1 MTHTATLFMFQTNP
15 MSKHDSANKILSI
28 SVGQIKPLIKLPVKM
43 TALSQSID
51 DDNKLLS
58 AIDKRSVSNLENDVE
73 IDVNTSGI
81 FGDKQSDL
89 SIHGGL
95 QKAVCVYPYEHYS
108 VWENILEKNNT
119 FNFGAFGENLTIQG
133 LTEQHVFV
141 GDQWTI
147 GSAIFEVTEFR
158 EPCLKLNIKLNCKQ
172 ASRFML
178 THQISGWYL
187 KVLKEGLIKAGDTI
201 NVLPGQRLISIADQN
216 SKLLNTGRIN
226 WIEQSHTLLTEK
238 TNYGIS

>member
-1 MTHTATLFMFQTNP
+1 
-15 MSKHDSANKILSI
+15 MSKHDSAGKILSI
-28 SVGQIKPLIKLPVKM
+28 SVGQIKLLIKLPVKM

-51 DDNKLLS
+51 DDDKLLS

-81 FGDKQSDL
+81 FGDKQADL

-178 THQISGWYL
+178 NHQISGWYL
-187 KVLKEGLIKAGDTI
+187 KVLKEGSIKAGDTI

-216 SKLLNTGRIN
+216 SKLLNADKIN
-226 WIEQSHTLLTEK
+226 WIEQSHTLLTKK
-238 TNYGIS
+238 TSYGIS